1 MTKKDLYKNDLIHL
15 FKSDLKH
22 LYYVEKEHSKVMTR
36 IIDITTDPEIA
47 EQLQVVLDQS
57 VNNKFR
63 IEDIFENI
71 GIKPRSRVSRGI
83 EGLIKESQEIITK
96 SEHLTYV
103 VIDAALLS
111 SIHRILFYKIASYKV
126 IKGYAELLSN
136 DFAAEIFDSCYQDAV
151 QTEEKLGSLIINRV
165 KPKTVTVV

>member
-63 IEDIFENI
+63 IENIFENI
-71 GIKPRSRVSRGI
+71 GIKPRSRKSRGI
-83 EGLIKESQEIITK
+83 EGLIKESQEIIMK

-111 SIHRILFYKIASYKV
+111 SIHRILFYKIASYKI
-126 IKGYAELLSN
+126 IKGYANLIEDKNSVEL
-136 DFAAEIFDSCYQDAV
+136 FDSCLKDAIV
-151 QTEEKLGSLIINRV
+151 SERKLNRLIISRV